1 MVLEVVEDDNRFRIE
16 TQEFCTFWLQ
26 DTPANRKVSVVYL
39 RNLCDEDGK
48 ALFTFPF
55 TSRSVRWKKIGRAVF
70 GDRHER
76 LVTMH
81 PCGQS
86 WVADEFRHEDW
97 FDFIGYQKNRSDVR
111 RRWRVDLLLYRLGRG
126 ALGFQI

>member
-48 ALFTFPF
+48 ALFTFQ
-55 TSRSVRWKKIGRAVF
+55 KLAKIVGSNNR
-70 GDRHER
+70 
-76 LVTMH
+76 
-81 PCGQS
+81 Q
-86 WVADEFRHEDW
+86 
-97 FDFIGYQKNRSDVR
+97 DFMI
-111 RRWRVDLLLYRLGRG
+111 L
-126 ALGFQI
+126 